1 MKLVVKMRLQDLEIV
16 NRYLE
21 IFKIPVVPQI
31 ADTEIEEK
39 GVSEIVDTLFFLDM
53 PYYALQL
60 YMHSYSRDVLE
71 RTLIIADEL
80 KIRYIAANIPL
91 KMLKRELNS
100 LFDLFSS
107 YKNNLCIETAPGNV
121 EKVKD
126 ALLDKIG
133 GVLWVKITPDA
144 LTSTRE
150 LKEALR
156 SSMRLVKIIEAAN
169 FEEKGKK
176 KIKILK
182 RGKINYYN
190 VLRFLS
196 REFYNDILLI
206 PYDKSIYKIPQ
217 ELINEYNVLLQ
228 FCNSIYEE

>member
-71 RTLIIADEL
+71 RALIIADEL

-91 KMLKRELNS
+91 KILKRELNS

-107 YKNNLCIETAPGNV
+107 YKNNLCIEAAPRNV
-121 EKVKD
+121 EKVKNT
-126 ALLDKIG
+126 LLDKIG

-144 LTSTRE
+144 LTSTHE

-156 SSMRLVKIIEAAN
+156 SSMRLVKMIEAAN

-182 RGKINYYN
+182 KGRINYYN

-196 REFYNDILLI
+196 REFYNDIFLI

-228 FCNSIYEE
+228 FYNSTYE

>member
-1 MKLVVKMRLQDLEIV
+1 
-16 NRYLE
+16 
-21 IFKIPVVPQI
+21 
-31 ADTEIEEK
+31 
-39 GVSEIVDTLFFLDM
+39 M

-91 KMLKRELNS
+91 KILKRELNS

-107 YKNNLCIETAPGNV
+107 YKNNLCIEAAPRNV
-121 EKVKD
+121 EKVKNT
-126 ALLDKIG
+126 LLDKIG

-144 LTSTRE
+144 LTSTHE

-156 SSMRLVKIIEAAN
+156 SSMRLVKMIEAAN

-182 RGKINYYN
+182 KGRINYYN

-196 REFYNDILLI
+196 REFYNDIFLI

-228 FCNSIYEE
+228 FYNSTYELAK

>member
-91 KMLKRELNS
+91 KILKRELNS

-107 YKNNLCIETAPGNV
+107 YKNNLCIEAAPRNV
-121 EKVKD
+121 EKVKNT
-126 ALLDKIG
+126 LLDKIG

-144 LTSTRE
+144 LTSTHE

-156 SSMRLVKIIEAAN
+156 SSMRLVKMIEAAN

-182 RGKINYYN
+182 KGRINYYN

-196 REFYNDILLI
+196 REFYNDIFLI

-228 FCNSIYEE
+228 FYNSTYEQ

>member
-1 MKLVVKMRLQDLEIV
+1 
-16 NRYLE
+16 
-21 IFKIPVVPQI
+21 
-31 ADTEIEEK
+31 
-39 GVSEIVDTLFFLDM
+39 
-53 PYYALQL
+53 
-60 YMHSYSRDVLE
+60 MHSYSRDVLE

-91 KMLKRELNS
+91 KMLKHELNS

-144 LTSTRE
+144 LTSTHE

-156 SSMRLVKIIEAAN
+156 SSMRLVKMIEAAN

-182 RGKINYYN
+182 KGRINYYN

-196 REFYNDILLI
+196 REFYNDIFLI

-228 FCNSIYEE
+228 FYNSTYEQ

>member
-60 YMHSYSRDVLE
+60 YMHSYSHDVLE
-71 RTLIIADEL
+71 RALIIADEL

-107 YKNNLCIETAPGNV
+107 YKNNLCIEAAPRNV
-121 EKVKD
+121 EKVKNT
-126 ALLDKIG
+126 LLDKIG

-156 SSMRLVKIIEAAN
+156 SSMRLVKMIEAAN
-169 FEEKGKK
+169 FEERGKK

-196 REFYNDILLI
+196 REFYNDIFLI

-228 FCNSIYEE
+228 FYNSTYEQ

>member
-1 MKLVVKMRLQDLEIV
+1 MKLAVKTHLRDLEVV
-16 NRYLE
+16 NRFLE
-21 IFKIPVVPQI
+21 PFKVPVAPQLTG
-31 ADTEIEEK
+31 AEIEEK
-39 GVSEIVDTLFFLDM
+39 GVSEIVDTLFFLDI

-60 YMHSYSRDVLE
+60 YMHRYSRDILE
-71 RTLIIADEL
+71 KALIIADEL

-91 KMLKRELNS
+91 RILKHELNS

-107 YKNNLCIETAPGNV
+107 YKNNLCIEAAPRNV
-121 EKVKD
+121 EKVKNT
-126 ALLDKIG
+126 LLDKIG

-144 LTSTRE
+144 STSTHE

-156 SSMRLVKIIEAAN
+156 SSMRLVKMIEAAN
-169 FEEKGKK
+169 FEKKNRK
-176 KIKILK
+176 KIKVLK

-196 REFYNDILLI
+196 QEFYNDILLI
-206 PYDKSIYKIPQ
+206 PYDKSIYRIPQ

-228 FCNSIYEE
+228 FYNSIYKQ

>member
-21 IFKIPVVPQI
+21 IFKIPVAPQI

-91 KMLKRELNS
+91 KMLKHELNS

-107 YKNNLCIETAPGNV
+107 YKNNLCIETAPRNV

-126 ALLDKIG
+126 TLLDKIG
-133 GVLWVKITPDA
+133 GVLWVKIMPDA

-182 RGKINYYN
+182 KGRINYYN
-190 VLRFLS
+190 VLKFLS
-196 REFYNDILLI
+196 REFYNDIFLI

-228 FCNSIYEE
+228 FYNSTYEQ

>member
-21 IFKIPVVPQI
+21 IFKIPVAPQI

-107 YKNNLCIETAPGNV
+107 YKNNLCIEAAPRNV
-121 EKVKD
+121 EKVKNT
-126 ALLDKIG
+126 LLDKIG

-144 LTSTRE
+144 LTSTHE

-156 SSMRLVKIIEAAN
+156 SSMRLVKMIEAAN

-182 RGKINYYN
+182 KGRINYYN
-190 VLRFLS
+190 VLKFLS
-196 REFYNDILLI
+196 REFYNDIFLL

-228 FCNSIYEE
+228 FYNSTYEQ